1 MVNEIALSTSAPG
14 FIPLDSDD
22 DEFEVEG
29 RILSSEEFIARL
41 RERGDIF
48 ALDGEKRLM
57 TTEMISL
64 CCAVMAGLWINETE
78 APIVKSMQESFD
90 HLQHGQV
97 TATIRALPVEI
108 PRTIEKPL
116 PPKEIRVDKRT
127 LHSATKTHTFSQAG
141 SSGVGDIRSRVT
153 KTGLF
158 AMLSSQTKGKTVQGD
173 IAAMGGFAE
182 GIDAVLSGTGGL
194 RQGVGSGIV
203 RKEGA
208 GIGFGVGY
216 GASGFGGDGLGGIDN
231 LMGGGTDLTLTLK
244 PPKPRI
250 NSSFKLLEPKGVGF
264 IGGRNR
270 AEIMRVVL
278 QNIQALR
285 YAYNKRLMD
294 KPELRGKM
302 ICKFAIDESGKVLAC
317 ELIEST
323 LSDNVLE
330 NTVNNLILHWRFEKI
345 DKPGDI
351 TEIVYPFVFSS

>member
-1 MVNEIALSTSAPG
+1 MVKEIALSASVPG
-14 FIPLDSDD
+14 YILLDADD

-41 RERGDIF
+41 QERGDIF
-48 ALDGEKRLM
+48 SLDGEKRLI
-57 TTEMISL
+57 TSEMVSVCLAI
-64 CCAVMAGLWINETE
+64 MAGIWISETDP
-78 APIVKSMQESFD
+78 PILRSIEGAF
-90 HLQHGQV
+90 
-97 TATIRALPVEI
+97 TENNRTVEGTLLRQPI
-108 PRTIEKPL
+108 LNPQTIERPL
-116 PPKEIRVDKRT
+116 PPKEISVDKRT
-127 LHSATKTHTFSQAG
+127 LHSNKRVQPSSQA
-141 SSGVGDIRSRVT
+141 SKKGVGDTRSRVV
-153 KTGLF
+153 KSGVF
-158 AMLSSQTKGKTVQGD
+158 ALLSGQTKGKTIQGD
-173 IAAMGGFAE
+173 IAGLGGYAD
-182 GIDAVLSGTGGL
+182 GIDAIISGTGGL
-194 RQGVGSGIV
+194 KQGVGTGIA
-203 RKEGA
+203 RKGDA

-216 GASGFGGDGLGGIDN
+216 GRSGFGGDGSGGIDD
-231 LMGGGTDLTLTLK
+231 LMGGGKTDLTINLK
-244 PPKPRI
+244 PPKSVI
-250 NSSFKLLEPKGVGF
+250 NNSFKLLEPKGVGF

-323 LSDNVLE
+323 LNDGVLE